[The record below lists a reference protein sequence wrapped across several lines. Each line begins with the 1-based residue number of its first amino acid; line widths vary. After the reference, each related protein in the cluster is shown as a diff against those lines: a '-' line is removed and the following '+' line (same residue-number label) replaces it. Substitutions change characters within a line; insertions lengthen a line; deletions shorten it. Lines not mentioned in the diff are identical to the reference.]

1 MKATALLCVLTAIGL
16 AVSACAR
23 IHATTAALLSPIS
36 AAKLG
41 SASPGRSWIHMRVQ
55 TATGQSL
62 GTVSNV
68 VPALNGQKDSG
79 YVVIARTG
87 GSMVAVPDAPAR
99 VLAREGKF
107 IVSKSE
113 LDHAPTVTQDELRS
127 PSNKTWRVQA
137 DRYWH
142 RSA

>member
-1 MKATALLCVLTAIGL
+1 MKTTALLCVLTAVGL
-16 AVSACAR
+16 AVTACAR
-23 IHATTAALLSPIS
+23 IHATTAALLSPIT
-36 AAKLG
+36 AKLG
-41 SASPGRSWIHMRVQ
+41 SASSGHPWAHMAVQ
-55 TATGQSL
+55 TPTGQSL

-87 GSMVAVPDAPAR
+87 GSMVAVPYAPAR
-99 VLAREGKF
+99 VFARDGKF

-127 PSNKTWRVQA
+127 LSNKSWRTEA
-137 DRYWH
+137 NRYWQ
-142 RSA
+142 RTG